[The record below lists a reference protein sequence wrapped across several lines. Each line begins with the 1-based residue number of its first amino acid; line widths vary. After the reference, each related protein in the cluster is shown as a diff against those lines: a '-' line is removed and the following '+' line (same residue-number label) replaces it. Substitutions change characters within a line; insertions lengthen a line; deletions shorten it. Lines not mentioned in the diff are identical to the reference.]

1 CFHAILSNK
10 LDPVP
15 IWIQQKC
22 DICICSILQL
32 LMELIPFILKPLAG
46 RLDMVDADADIAKPP
61 KWFHIAI
68 INFIRVVILGAVIVC
83 QLKDSFSVCPVLAV
97 MQRLLRVVCKEVE
110 GEFGVGE
117 IELFND

>member
-1 CFHAILSNK
+1 
-10 LDPVP
+10 
-15 IWIQQKC
+15 
-22 DICICSILQL
+22 
-32 LMELIPFILKPLAG
+32 MELIPFILKPLAG

-61 KWFHIAI
+61 IWFHIAI